1 MERLPQ
7 QKEKQPLIHRRCV
20 SNLWLTM
27 KRTSLGC
34 LATGGKRNA
43 RQIPKTCPLHNIFFL
58 EAGCGLTNHTF
69 GLTARFPFLGGEFP
83 KVMKV
88 IGAPGLLEVGFLS
101 FFLASLG
108 PQAPGKRGTQPSS
121 NHKSSFFL
129 LFLNLFYGEG
139 SP

>member
-1 MERLPQ
+1 
-7 QKEKQPLIHRRCV
+7 
-20 SNLWLTM
+20 
-27 KRTSLGC
+27 
-34 LATGGKRNA
+34 
-43 RQIPKTCPLHNIFFL
+43 L

-108 PQAPGKRGTQPSS
+108 PQAPGKRGTQPSRK
-121 NHKSSFFL
+121 NQRKDVPEKPDRFLTFFIFIWL
-129 LFLNLFYGEG
+129 LLEYLF
-139 SP
+139 